1 MLIVRFS
8 VFDEYIFLL
17 ETMILK
23 ATIVYYL
30 KRSGYGMVEN
40 IKALLKA
47 HENLKREVYLD
58 NENST
63 MVPKEVLVEMMPY
76 YSQKAYGNPTLTHKP
91 GWEAFETIM
100 KAAKK
105 ISQFLGA
112 KILEEITFTPGA
124 TEANNLGLMGAA
136 FANQH
141 KGKKI
146 VISAIEPINVLHVT
160 ELLQKY
166 GFTTT
171 KIPVDPEGFLKL
183 ENLKEAVDKETVL
196 ASIATVNNEIGT
208 VQSIKEALDIV
219 KDKNPDAL
227 FHTDASDAYGR
238 IPFNAQDLKVDLA
251 TASSYKILGPR
262 GIGALYVKEGVNVDK
277 ILEGQIGT
285 QKLWPGV
292 ENTPLIVGFTKA
304 SELAFNGFEDNVNHM
319 RTLRDKLANGI
330 LSELTDVKLNGPKGS
345 KRAPDNANISI
356 LRAEGEALTIE
367 LSLNGV
373 YVSSGS
379 ACSRRLLQPSHVLVA
394 IGRKFSEAHGSILM
408 KTTRYHTEEDITH
421 VLEVLP
427 SAVNRIRGIVG
438 STGVD

>member
-1 MLIVRFS
+1 
-8 VFDEYIFLL
+8 
-17 ETMILK
+17 
-23 ATIVYYL
+23 
-30 KRSGYGMVEN
+30 MVEN
-40 IKALLKA
+40 VKALLKA
-47 HENLKREVYLD
+47 HENLTREVYLD

-63 MVPKEVLVEMMPY
+63 MVPKEVLDEMMPY

-91 GWEAFETIM
+91 GWEAFEIIM
-100 KAAKK
+100 ESAQK
-105 ISQFLGA
+105 ISKFLGS

-124 TEANNLGLMGAA
+124 TEANNLALMGAA
-136 FANQH
+136 FANKH
-141 KGKKI
+141 KGTKI
-146 VISAIEPINVLHVT
+146 VISEIEPINVLHVT
-160 ELLQKY
+160 DLLKKF

-171 KIPVDPEGFLKL
+171 KVPVDKEGSLDL
-183 ENLKEAVDKETVL
+183 EKLKETVDKETVL
-196 ASIATVNNEIGT
+196 ASVSMANNEIGT
-208 VQSIKEALDIV
+208 IQPVKEALDIV
-219 KDKNPDAL
+219 KDKNPETL

-238 IPFNAQDLKVDLA
+238 ISVDVHDLKVDLA
-251 TASSYKILGPR
+251 TVSSYKILGPR

-304 SELAFNGFEDNVNHM
+304 SELAFQDFEANVAHM
-319 RTLRDKLANGI
+319 RKMRDKLVDGVLGT
-330 LSELTDVKLNGPKGS
+330 LSDVKFNGAKGD
-345 KRAPDNANISI
+345 KRVPDNANISI
-356 LRAEGEALTIE
+356 LRCEGEALTIE
-367 LSLNGV
+367 LSLKGV

-394 IGRKFSEAHGSILM
+394 IGRRFSEAHGSILM
-408 KTTRYHTEEDITH
+408 KTTRYHTEEDITY

>member
-1 MLIVRFS
+1 MKY
-8 VFDEYIFLL
+8 E
-17 ETMILK
+17 
-23 ATIVYYL
+23 TIVYSL
-30 KRSGYGMVEN
+30 KRLGYGMVEN
-40 IKALLKA
+40 VKELLKA
-47 HENLKREVYLD
+47 HEGIKREVYLD

-63 MVPKEVLVEMMPY
+63 LVPKAVVDAMLPY
-76 YSQKAYGNPTLTHKP
+76 YNQRAYGNPTLTHKP
-91 GWEAFETIM
+91 GWEAFEIIM
-100 KAAKK
+100 ESAQK
-105 ISQFLGA
+105 ISKFMGA
-112 KILEEITFTPGA
+112 KILEEITFTPGE
-124 TEANNLGLMGAA
+124 TEANNLALMGAA
-136 FANQH
+136 FANKH

-160 ELLQKY
+160 ELLQKF

-171 KIPVDPEGFLKL
+171 KIPVDREGFLNL
-183 ENLKEAVDKETVL
+183 EKLKEAVDKETVL
-196 ASIATVNNEIGT
+196 TSVATVNNEIGT
-208 VQSIKEALDIV
+208 IQSVKEALDIV
-219 KDKNPDAL
+219 KDRNPETL

-238 IPFNAQDLKVDLA
+238 ILINVQDWKVDLA
-251 TASSYKILGPR
+251 TISSYKILGPR

-292 ENTPLIVGFTKA
+292 ENTPLIVGFAKA
-304 SELAFNGFEDNVNHM
+304 SELAIQDFEANAKRIRM
-319 RTLRDKLANGI
+319 LRDKLVDGI
-330 LSELTDVKLNGPKGS
+330 LGKLSDVKLNGPKGD
-345 KRAPDNANISI
+345 KRVPDNANISF
-356 LRAEGEALTIE
+356 LRCEGEALTIE
-367 LSLNGV
+367 LSLKGV

-408 KTTRYHTEEDITH
+408 KTTRYHTEEDITY

>member
-1 MLIVRFS
+1 
-8 VFDEYIFLL
+8 
-17 ETMILK
+17 
-23 ATIVYYL
+23 
-30 KRSGYGMVEN
+30 MVEN
-40 IKALLKA
+40 VRDLLKA
-47 HENLKREVYLD
+47 HEGIMHEVYLD

-63 MVPKEVLVEMMPY
+63 IVPKDVVDAMLPY
-76 YSQKAYGNPTLTHKP
+76 YNQRGYGNPTLTHKP

-100 KAAKK
+100 ESAQK
-105 ISQFLGA
+105 ISKFLGA

-124 TEANNLGLMGAA
+124 TEANNLALMGAA

-141 KGKKI
+141 QGKKI
-146 VISAIEPINVLHVT
+146 VISSIEPINVLHVT
-160 ELLQKY
+160 ELLQKF

-171 KIPVDPEGFLKL
+171 KIPVDKEGFINL
-183 ENLKEAVDKETVL
+183 EKLKEAVDKETVL

-208 VQSIKEALDIV
+208 VQPLKEALDIV
-219 KDKNPDAL
+219 KDKNPDSL

-238 IPFNAQDLKVDLA
+238 IPFNVQNLKVDLA

-262 GIGALYVKEGVNVDK
+262 GVGALYVKEGVNVDK

-304 SELAFNGFEDNVNHM
+304 SELAFQDFEANTCHM
-319 RTLRDKLANGI
+319 RKLRDKLVDGI
-330 LSELTDVKLNGPKGS
+330 FAELSDVKFNGPKGERRS
-345 KRAPDNANISI
+345 PDNANISI

-367 LSLNGV
+367 LSLKGV
-373 YVSSGS
+373 YISSGS

-394 IGRKFSEAHGSILM
+394 IGRMFSEAHGSILM